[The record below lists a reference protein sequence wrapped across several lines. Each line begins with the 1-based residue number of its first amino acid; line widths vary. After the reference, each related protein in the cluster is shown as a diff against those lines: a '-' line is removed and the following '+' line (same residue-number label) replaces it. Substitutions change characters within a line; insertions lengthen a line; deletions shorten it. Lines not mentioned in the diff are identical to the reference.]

1 MISLICGIK
10 KKKRYKWTYLQNR
23 KRLTDLENE
32 FMVTGGKGGGR
43 GIVREFGIDNVHNA
57 IFKINNQQGKKKKKE
72 NIVAYTIQFHF
83 YEK

>member
-1 MISLICGIK
+1 
-10 KKKRYKWTYLQNR
+10 
-23 KRLTDLENE
+23 
-32 FMVTGGKGGGR
+32 MVTGGKGGGR